1 MEISI
6 NYAGM
11 GDGSSIVV
19 PGGGIFPSSRRST
32 ARSVGGAGI
41 GGGEDGVVIT
51 PNPSGIV
58 IKTRLM
64 KNKGRGG
71 EEEGISTFFDDGVS
85 EDDDRGAHHYIPP
98 SLLSGICDGVVG
110 ESVSGGGGEDNGG
123 GIMTKVFLNV
133 CTHPLIARPGQR
145 RGLDDRTGDEVDG
158 WRIPMS
164 MGDLRPCID
173 KFGEAA
179 IVSDC
184 VLNPEIVDEMNDDP
198 KRLHFVCDLIVRC
211 ASRKFGRDWFGRRD
225 LDRRFK
231 VSAVR
236 YLCSTGKR
244 GEREKERGS
253 D

>member
-71 EEEGISTFFDDGVS
+71 EEEGVSTFFDDGVS
-85 EDDDRGAHHYIPP
+85 EDDDRGRAHHYVPP

-110 ESVSGGGGEDNGG
+110 
-123 GIMTKVFLNV
+123 
-133 CTHPLIARPGQR
+133 
-145 RGLDDRTGDEVDG
+145 
-158 WRIPMS
+158 
-164 MGDLRPCID
+164 
-173 KFGEAA
+173 
-179 IVSDC
+179 
-184 VLNPEIVDEMNDDP
+184 
-198 KRLHFVCDLIVRC
+198 
-211 ASRKFGRDWFGRRD
+211 
-225 LDRRFK
+225 
-231 VSAVR
+231 
-236 YLCSTGKR
+236 
-244 GEREKERGS
+244 
-253 D
+253 